1 MPANSTKSQVL
12 LIEKVKNRMMTSIYI
27 LSFLSIYFV
36 VVFVVPSV
44 RVKRR
49 TGVNP
54 YVFKNT
60 ESAHDFLGKVSAPI
74 TSLIFIV
81 ALVNLFYPECL
92 LYFAPFTWLEISILK
107 YVGFAFIHLALLWII
122 VAQVQM
128 SNSWRVGID
137 HSAKTELKTNGLF
150 SVSRNPVFFGMLV
163 TLAGVFLIFPNA
175 ITLLVFVSSTLLF
188 QVQVRLEEEYLKSVY
203 TNIYMHYCTK
213 VRHWL

>member
-1 MPANSTKSQVL
+1 
-12 LIEKVKNRMMTSIYI
+12 MTSIYI
-27 LSFLSIYFV
+27 LAFLSIYFV
-36 VVFVVPSV
+36 VVFVIPSV
-44 RVKRR
+44 RVKRK
-49 TGVNP
+49 TGINP

-81 ALVNLFYPECL
+81 ALVNLFYPEGL
-92 LYFAPFTWLEISILK
+92 QYFAPFVWLEISIIK
-107 YVGFAFIHLALLWII
+107 YTGFSIVHLALLWII

-150 SVSRNPVFFGMLV
+150 SVCRNPVFLGMLI
-163 TLAGVFLIFPNA
+163 TLAGVFLMIPNA

-188 QVQVRLEEEYLKSVY
+188 QLQAKIGRASWRVRV
-203 TNIYMHYCTK
+203 
-213 VRHWL
+213 

>member
-1 MPANSTKSQVL
+1 MITK
-12 LIEKVKNRMMTSIYI
+12 IYI
-27 LSFLSIYFV
+27 VAFLILYFLI
-36 VVFVVPSV
+36 VFIIPSV

-49 TGVNP
+49 TGINP

-81 ALVNLFYPECL
+81 ALVNLFYPKGL
-92 LYFAPFTWLEISILK
+92 QYFAPFTWLEISILK
-107 YVGFAFIHLALLWII
+107 YTGFAFIHFALLWII

-150 SVSRNPVFFGMLV
+150 SVSRNPVFLGMLV
-163 TLAGVFLIFPNA
+163 TLAGIFFILPNA
-175 ITLLVFVSSTLLF
+175 ITLLVATVSVMLF
-188 QVQVRLEEEYLKSVY
+188 QVQVRLEEEYLSKTHANTYIVY
-203 TNIYMHYCTK
+203 CKK
-213 VRHWL
+213 VRRWI